1 MDMKGVFGGLLA
13 CLALCCGQCVAKET
27 LHQDIARIIEGKR
40 ARVGVAVIIDGK
52 DTVTVNNGERY
63 PMMSGQSQPASA
75 TLRNIFEKALGR
87 CLEI

>member
-1 MDMKGVFGGLLA
+1 MDMKGVFGGLLV

-52 DTVTVNNGERY
+52 DTVTVNNEERY
-63 PMMSGQSQPASA
+63 PMMSVFKFHQALAVQSC
-75 TLRNIFEKALGR
+75 T
-87 CLEI
+87 